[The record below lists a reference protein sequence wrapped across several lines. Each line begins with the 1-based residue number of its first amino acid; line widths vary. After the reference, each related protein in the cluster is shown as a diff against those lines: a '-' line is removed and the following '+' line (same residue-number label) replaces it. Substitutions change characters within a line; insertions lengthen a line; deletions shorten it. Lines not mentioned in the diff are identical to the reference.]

1 MCFFQIALFFIS
13 KTPGE
18 LIYREAP
25 INIIIVV
32 GLFLSFLF
40 LSIARL
46 VKTDVY
52 FLMLK
57 SFIKIK
63 GLRLHIRDVYPVN
76 KGDSI
81 FLVFNYIVSSITILL
96 IFFDTLSNQNGIYY
110 LILIPFILFFLPIGF
125 MYLVSILS
133 GENFFLLELVVMK
146 VVGAQFLGLFYFV
159 FTLFFVLIPFPEE
172 FLLKLIL
179 ISFFIENTYRLFK
192 SFVIVYTQGVSF
204 YYIILYFCT
213 LEILPYV
220 IGYYFISGYF
230 V

>member
-63 GLRLHIRDVYPVN
+63 GLRLHIRDVYPVK

-159 FTLFFVLIPFPEE
+159 FKWFIFFSH
-172 FLLKLIL
+172 K
-179 ISFFIENTYRLFK
+179 
-192 SFVIVYTQGVSF
+192 
-204 YYIILYFCT
+204 
-213 LEILPYV
+213 
-220 IGYYFISGYF
+220 
-230 V
+230 

>member
-125 MYLVSILS
+125 MYFVSILS

>member
-63 GLRLHIRDVYPVN
+63 GLRLHIRDVYPVK

-159 FTLFFVLIPFPEE
+159 FTLFFVLISFPEE